1 MFLLG
6 PHGLADVEGKIGVVG
21 GSISAGTG
29 IAAKSRGQARHV
41 FGIFTDAAGR
51 AAERFSNQDTNIV
64 VSKVATTAS
73 WRETVSLLSMRS
85 LK

>member
-6 PHGLADVEGKIGVVG
+6 PHRLADVEGKIGVVG

-29 IAAKSRGQARHV
+29 IAAKSRGQA
-41 FGIFTDAAGR
+41 GR

-64 VSKVATTAS
+64 
-73 WRETVSLLSMRS
+73 
-85 LK
+85 